1 MSNVQRVYIPTGNT
15 SLQLGSPAPTQVVR
29 LQSSSYPNAGVS
41 VPESPVSTRR
51 FNAYKENREN
61 LNTHSMLNASSASIK
76 IGQGSPLQ
84 ADLDKI
90 VRQAV
95 ADAVRSEKQLQQVP
109 FPPGTP
115 ASAQLAPSD
124 LRQLQ
129 EALFR
134 EREER
139 KQLKALLKDEKKQT
153 EALIEQLKQTEQEST
168 DARKYDR
175 EVKSLRKENEI
186 LQSEI
191 SQLRQEKIISDQ
203 LDEEHSAK
211 MRIYTQELMATSTK
225 YQEDLKTLLA
235 KNEKIM
241 KELEVTR
248 AKTKELERQNAHL
261 QSVQENLDQKLAR
274 KEAEISDLKRAVKN
288 PPPPPAPKKQVTEE
302 ISSKIRELES
312 VIKFQKDSIAELE
325 NRLARQQAIG
335 VTTQVVPQS
344 PKDDAFGIL
353 RSSKNLPSPN
363 QRRVSQLTSRGPAV
377 ESFAPVA
384 LASDVADWL
393 EPLAIAEHVLAAGGS
408 A

>member
-1 MSNVQRVYIPTGNT
+1 MYIPTGNT

-29 LQSSSYPNAGVS
+29 LQASSYPNAGVS

-51 FNAYKENREN
+51 FNAYKENRDN

-76 IGQGSPLQ
+76 LGQASPLQ
-84 ADLDKI
+84 ADIDKI

-95 ADAVRSEKQLQQVP
+95 AEAVRSDKQLQQVP
-109 FPPGTP
+109 FPPSTP
-115 ASAQLAPSD
+115 SSAQLAPSD
-124 LRQLQ
+124 LKQLQ
-129 EALFR
+129 EAFVR

-139 KQLKALLKDEKKQT
+139 KQLKALLKAEKKQS
-153 EALIEQLKQTEQEST
+153 EALIAQLKQSEQESN
-168 DARKYDR
+168 DARKFDR
-175 EVKSLRKENEI
+175 EVKNLRKENEI

-191 SQLRQEKIISDQ
+191 SQLRQEKILSDQ

-225 YQEDLKTLLA
+225 YQDDLKTLLA

-241 KELEVTR
+241 KELEVVK
-248 AKTKELERQNAHL
+248 AKSKELERQNTHL
-261 QSVQENLDQKLAR
+261 QSVQESLDQKLAR
-274 KEAEISDLKRAVKN
+274 KETEISDLKRQVKN
-288 PPPPPAPKKQVTEE
+288 PPAPPAPPKKQPAEE
-302 ISSKIRELES
+302 ISTKIRELES

-363 QRRVSQLTSRGPAV
+363 QRRVSQLTSRGPAL

-384 LASDVADWL
+384 LGSDVADWL
-393 EPLAIAEHVLAAGGS
+393 EPLAIAEHVLAAGATS